1 MVIVKREKSF
11 LEEERGVCTM
21 FSRKPQTALTAKKE
35 MKRNHKQT
43 KKNVV
48 AMVKPLN
55 GYTNAN
61 GVMMPY

>member
-1 MVIVKREKSF
+1 
-11 LEEERGVCTM
+11 M

-35 MKRNHKQT
+35 MKRNHKSAN
-43 KKNVV
+43 KNVV

>member
-1 MVIVKREKSF
+1 
-11 LEEERGVCTM
+11 M

-35 MKRNHKQT
+35 MKRNHKAASR
-43 KKNVV
+43 KVV